1 MPVPGL
7 QLIDAALG
15 IANFAR
21 GRKTEAPAAP
31 PDQGMQ
37 PIDAAARTAGGLEAR
52 MAGVVVAA
60 LKEAFDR
67 DSRRLEL
74 EREQLAAERQRAERA
89 LKLELQRQ
97 AGDREIGRMRLLAG
111 VAGLA
116 WVATLFLATRLIGS
130 GIAARVT
137 LGGGWLLLL
146 GAVAASFIAQ
156 SRVATALDALAA
168 GDDRPAVH
176 TSVAATLAL
185 LLLVAGLMLAG
196 LAALLT

>member
-1 MPVPGL
+1 MPVPWL

-15 IANFAR
+15 VANFAR
-21 GRKTEAPAAP
+21 GRKAAAPAPP
-31 PDQGMQ
+31 PDEGMQ
-37 PIDAAARTAGGLEAR
+37 QVEAGARTAGGLEAR

-116 WVATLFLATRLIGS
+116 WVATLLLSTRLIGS
-130 GIAARVT
+130 GVAARVT
-137 LGGGWLLLL
+137 LGAGWLLLL
-146 GAVAASFIAQ
+146 GAVAASFMAQ

-168 GDDRPAVH
+168 GDDRHAVH
-176 TSVAATLAL
+176 ATASATLAVF
-185 LLLVAGLMLAG
+185 LLVAGLMLAG
-196 LAALLT
+196 IAALIV